1 MKIVE
6 QFKVKVASK
15 VGFKVSILSLRDVPL
30 VHAQT
35 TYPKINAQATSI
47 TQVSQDFSLASGKTV
62 AANN

>member
-15 VGFKVSILSLRDVPL
+15 VGFKVSILSLIDVPL

-35 TYPKINAQATSI
+35 TYP
-47 TQVSQDFSLASGKTV
+47 
-62 AANN
+62 